1 MAVYL
6 NRLDSVLTKIK
17 LNNMK
22 KLSLNFLLVGIL
34 AIGLQSC
41 FRSVSRVDPDK
52 EIDISG
58 SWNDVDSKMTA
69 DAMVEQ
75 VLSEVWLKNHMMEK
89 KEKPVVIVGFVK
101 NKSHEHIDAE
111 TFMKDIERAFITSQ
125 KVRVV
130 QGGEKREAI
139 RGERADQQ
147 DNASVS
153 SMKKWG
159 LEVGADYM
167 MQGSINSIVDALD
180 RKKVVYYQIDLELT
194 NIQTNEI
201 VWIGDKKI
209 KKFVKN

>member
-1 MAVYL
+1 MKTLSVKLIAVA
-6 NRLDSVLTKIK
+6 
-17 LNNMK
+17 
-22 KLSLNFLLVGIL
+22 IL

-41 FRSVSRVDPDK
+41 FRSVSRVDP
-52 EIDISG
+52 EEQIDISG
-58 SWNDVDSKMTA
+58 KWNDVDSRMTA
-69 DAMVEQ
+69 DAMIEQ
-75 VLSEVWLKNHMMEK
+75 VLSDVWLKKHVSETG
-89 KEKPVVIVGFVK
+89 EKPVVIVGFVK

-111 TFMKDIERAFITSQ
+111 TFMKDIEKSFVSSQ
-125 KVRVV
+125 KVRLV

-147 DNASVS
+147 DNSSVS
-153 SMKKWG
+153 TMKKWG

-167 MQGSINSIVDALD
+167 MQGSINSIVDVLD
-180 RKKVVYYQIDLELT
+180 RKKVVFYQIDLELT

>member
-1 MAVYL
+1 
-6 NRLDSVLTKIK
+6 
-17 LNNMK
+17 MK
-22 KLSLNFLLVGIL
+22 TLRISIL
-34 AIGLQSC
+34 AAIILSFGLQSC
-41 FRSVSRVDPDK
+41 FRTVSRVDPNE

-58 SWNDVDSKMTA
+58 RWNDVDSKLTA
-69 DAMVEQ
+69 ETMVDQ
-75 VLSEVWLKNHMMEK
+75 VLSEIWLKNHMMEK

-111 TFMKDIERAFITSQ
+111 TFIKDIERSFITSQ
-125 KVRVV
+125 KVRLV
-130 QGGEKREAI
+130 QGGEKRDAV

-147 DNASVS
+147 DNSSVS
-153 SMKKWG
+153 TMKKWG

-194 NIQTNEI
+194 HMQTNEI

-209 KKFVKN
+209 KKMVKN

>member
-1 MAVYL
+1 
-6 NRLDSVLTKIK
+6 
-17 LNNMK
+17 
-22 KLSLNFLLVGIL
+22 
-34 AIGLQSC
+34 
-41 FRSVSRVDPDK
+41 
-52 EIDISG
+52 
-58 SWNDVDSKMTA
+58 
-69 DAMVEQ
+69 MVEQ
-75 VLSEVWLKNHMMEK
+75 VLSEVWLKNHMTQV

-111 TFMKDIERAFITSQ
+111 TFMKDIEKSFITSQ
-125 KVRVV
+125 KVRLV

-153 SMKKWG
+153 TMKKWG

-194 NIQTNEI
+194 NMQTNEI

>member
-1 MAVYL
+1 M
-6 NRLDSVLTKIK
+6 
-17 LNNMK
+17 NMK

-41 FRSVSRVDPDK
+41 FRSVTRVDTDK

-75 VLSEVWLKNHMMEK
+75 VLGDVWLRNHKMEK

-111 TFMKDIERAFITSQ
+111 TFMKDIERAFVTSQ
-125 KVRVV
+125 KVRLV
-130 QGGEKREAI
+130 QGGEKREAV

-153 SMKKWG
+153 TMKKWG

-209 KKFVKN
+209 KKMVKN